1 MDRLR
6 EMEELVEL
14 DEKKLLACC
23 GSSQFAKEMA
33 LASPFPSL
41 DQAISAARHI
51 WFNKVDV
58 NGWLQAFSA
67 HPQIGQSTSS
77 EWSKGEQSTA
87 FATAND
93 STLRELAD
101 WNARYIQ
108 KFGFIFI
115 ICASGRTIAEI
126 VSELKKRYSN
136 RPIIEFEIAALE
148 QMKITELRLAKLFS
162 AKPIAAS
169 TDTADGAK
177 KAEDRMSVIGGHL
190 ALTSETLAGKTS
202 QIPSRTRPPITT
214 HVLDVSQGSPAA
226 GVDVL
231 LEIWKGT
238 QPRPLFGDADKSGWV
253 VQGSS
258 TTDKDGRS
266 GQLMSIVEDLN
277 PGFYRITFNTGTY
290 FPAGFF
296 PYVSIVFEIKESQ
309 QREHFHVPLLLSPF
323 SFTTYRGS

>member
-1 MDRLR
+1 
-6 EMEELVEL
+6 MEIFVEL
-14 DEKKLLACC
+14 DEKKLLECC

-33 LASPFPSL
+33 LASPFSSL
-41 DQAISAARHI
+41 DQAISAGRHI
-51 WFNKVDV
+51 WFDKVDV

-87 FATAND
+87 FATATD

-101 WNARYIQ
+101 WNARYMH

-115 ICASGRTIAEI
+115 ICASGRTTGQILA
-126 VSELKKRYSN
+126 ELKRRYSN
-136 RPIIEFEIAALE
+136 RPIIEFEIAAQE

-162 AKPIAAS
+162 AKPIVAS
-169 TDTADGAK
+169 TDTAHGAK
-177 KAEDRMSVIGGHL
+177 KAEDRVNILGGHL
-190 ALTSETLAGKTS
+190 IPASESSAGKTS

-214 HVLDVSQGSPAA
+214 HVLDVFRGSPAA
-226 GVDVL
+226 GVEVL

-238 QPRPLFGDADKSGWV
+238 QPQPLFGDTDRSRWV
-253 VQGSS
+253 IQGSS

-266 GQLMSIVEDLN
+266 GPLMSILEDLN
-277 PGFYRITFNTGTY
+277 PGFYRITFNTGAY
-290 FPAGFF
+290 FPEGFF

-309 QREHFHVPLLLSPF
+309 RREQFHVPLLLSPF